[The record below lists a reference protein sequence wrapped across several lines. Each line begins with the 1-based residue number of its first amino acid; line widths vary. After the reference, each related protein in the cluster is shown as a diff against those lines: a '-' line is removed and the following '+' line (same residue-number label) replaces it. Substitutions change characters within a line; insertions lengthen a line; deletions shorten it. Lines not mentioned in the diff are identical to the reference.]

1 MDNLLLFS
9 EILLMFSCL
18 LLLVINLYSYRV
30 TRNKKILIASVLLVL
45 FFLQALLAFVSE
57 FVGWLGFMKETRVL
71 MFVDV
76 LAVLVIYLAI
86 MKSG

>member
-30 TRNKKILIASVLLVL
+30 TRNKKILVASVLLVL

-57 FVGWLGFMKETRVL
+57 FVGCLGFMKEARVL
-71 MFVDV
+71 LFVDV